1 MQLKTNAGIKKNE
14 MAIAM
19 YFVLYATASNAAAP
33 PTARNKATP
42 PQYKIFAVM
51 ATRNAPI

>member
-14 MAIAM
+14 IAIAM